1 MGNDFQRTSLY
12 ETPGDVFRGSVRI
25 DLSAYATARAWSWVP
40 AGAHDGVVFTPQFA
54 VNEEEVDDAQMVRR
68 LAKLALQAQ
77 MTMYEVLKITMRE
90 TIEPLTKTVSAGD
103 PAVPDAQTVASGWV
117 ANQAY
122 LFSAQPASGVTPV
135 LTSVAGSSSGA
146 GALDDDY
153 FVFKAG
159 DGLWYIYFKTDG
171 DATFET
177 TESIL
182 ITYDTNTLAASTR
195 LAYGSVKVI
204 PTIAMKFT
212 GLNEGGKKVEL
223 IMYKTQ
229 LLTPG
234 ALTPLSDNDE
244 EKRMIQ
250 QLTMQGDPDANYSD
264 NSYEIEIYE

>member
-25 DLSAYATARAWSWVP
+25 DLSAYATGRSWSWVP
-40 AGAHDGVVFTPQFA
+40 AGAHDGVVFTPQYA

-90 TIEPLTKTVSAGD
+90 TIEPLTKTVTSAAPGV
-103 PAVPDAQTVASGWV
+103 PAAQTVASGWT
-117 ANQAY
+117 AEEAI
-122 LFSAQPASGVTPV
+122 LFSAQPAAGTAPV
-135 LTSVAGSSSGA
+135 LVSVVGSSSGA
-146 GALDDDY
+146 GAADNDY

-159 DGLWYIYFKTDG
+159 DGLWYIYFKTG
-171 DATFET
+171 GTATFAT
-177 TESIL
+177 SESIL
-182 ITYDTNTLAASTR
+182 ITYDTNTLAASTK

-250 QLTMQGDPDANYSD
+250 LLTLQGDPDANYSD
-264 NSYEIEIYE
+264 DSYEIEIYE

>member
-1 MGNDFQRTSLY
+1 MADNFQRTSLY
-12 ETPGDVFRGSVRI
+12 EVPGDVFRGSVRI

-40 AGAHDGVVFTPQFA
+40 VGAHDGVVWTPQYLT
-54 VNEEEVDDAQMVRR
+54 NEEEVDDAQLTRR
-68 LAKLALQAQ
+68 LASLALQIQ
-77 MTMYEVLKITMRE
+77 MTLYEVLKITMRE
-90 TIEPLTKTVSAGD
+90 LIEPLSKTVTAGD
-103 PAVPDAQTVASGWV
+103 PAVPAAQTIASGWV

-135 LTSVAGSSSGA
+135 LTSVVGSSAGE

-171 DATFET
+171 TATFAT
-177 TESIL
+177 SESIL
-182 ITYDTNTLAASTR
+182 ITYDTNTLAASTK
-195 LAYGSVKVI
+195 LQYGSVKVI

-212 GLNEGGKKVEL
+212 GLNEGGKKVEVVV
-223 IMYKTQ
+223 YKTQ

-234 ALTPLSDNDE
+234 ALTPLSDNDA